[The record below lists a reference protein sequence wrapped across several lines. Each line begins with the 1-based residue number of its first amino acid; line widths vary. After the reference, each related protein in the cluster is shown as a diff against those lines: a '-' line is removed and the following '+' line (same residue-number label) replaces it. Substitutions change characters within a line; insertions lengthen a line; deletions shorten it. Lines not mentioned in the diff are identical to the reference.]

1 MSFNHININQLT
13 NLEANYYLGVKAR
26 ACAQRMK
33 IGKDKVYRYYK
44 LFMQGLTVQEI
55 YNQYLINKSRC
66 GRKPIVLS
74 KEKLDDINNKLEND
88 YYKLFMQGLTV
99 QEIYNQYLINKSRC
113 GRKPIVLSKE
123 KLDDINNKLE
133 NDWSLD
139 AIAGRDKIDGKDE
152 KISTKTLYKL
162 AKQGVIDINKLR
174 RKGKN
179 NPKGHNETRGKINT
193 CKTIHERD
201 EKYPNAKTSIEY
213 GHFEGDTIVGK
224 ARKSAIVTL
233 VEKYSKYIVLLK
245 ASRKSEDVKEAIC
258 KWLSSLHKSCISTIT
273 FDRGKEFSKW
283 SDKEAICKW
292 LSSLHKSCISTITF
306 DRGKEFSK
314 WSDIE
319 KDSSVNIEIYFGDP
333 GSPGQRGLN
342 ENSNGIVRKDLPK
355 STDLSAYSQEEL
367 NMIAY
372 KWNSIPRKSLDY
384 KTPNEVIKE
393 ATGFESLLPVA

>member
-13 NLEANYYLGVKAR
+13 NLEANYYLGVKAK

-33 IGKDKVYRYYK
+33 IGKDKVYR
-44 LFMQGLTVQEI
+44 
-55 YNQYLINKSRC
+55 
-66 GRKPIVLS
+66 
-74 KEKLDDINNKLEND
+74 

-193 CKTIHERD
+193 VKQFMKEM
-201 EKYPNAKTSIEY
+201 KSILML
-213 GHFEGDTIVGK
+213 K
-224 ARKSAIVTL
+224 L
-233 VEKYSKYIVLLK
+233 V
-245 ASRKSEDVKEAIC
+245 
-258 KWLSSLHKSCISTIT
+258 
-273 FDRGKEFSKW
+273 
-283 SDKEAICKW
+283 
-292 LSSLHKSCISTITF
+292 
-306 DRGKEFSK
+306 
-314 WSDIE
+314 
-319 KDSSVNIEIYFGDP
+319 
-333 GSPGQRGLN
+333 
-342 ENSNGIVRKDLPK
+342 
-355 STDLSAYSQEEL
+355 
-367 NMIAY
+367 
-372 KWNSIPRKSLDY
+372 
-384 KTPNEVIKE
+384 
-393 ATGFESLLPVA
+393 